1 MFKYTHKISF
11 NTYFFLNRHYF
22 TFIDKP
28 HNPLLNSGAIMS
40 SALLLNL
47 IHPEMLMSEKFDFV
61 SDYLRKMAGGEYVR

>member
-1 MFKYTHKISF
+1 MYNLSF
-11 NTYFFLNRHYF
+11 NTQLFLNRRYF
-22 TFIDKP
+22 TFTDKP

-61 SDYLRKMAGGEYVR
+61 SDYLRKMAGGEDVR